1 MGKAGGN
8 GTTLRMPFDHI
19 PGPMSAAD
27 YAARAQAALDAAA
40 NCEDAALVAEWQ
52 AMAVEWTRLATV
64 ADWQDS
70 MRAQGHLE

>member
-1 MGKAGGN
+1 
-8 GTTLRMPFDHI
+8 
-19 PGPMSAAD
+19 MSAAD